1 MSWPLVL
8 LLGGILLVLSN
19 RYYTDIPSKIE
30 YRYLPRDLDT
40 YIRDTP
46 GPATVFGAMF
56 TEQDVIR
63 GGWT

>member
-1 MSWPLVL
+1 MSWPLVVL
-8 LLGGILLVLSN
+8 LLGVLMIVSN
-19 RYYTDIPSKIE
+19 RYVADIPEKIE

-46 GPATVFGAMF
+46 GPSTVFGAMF
-56 TEQDVIR
+56 TEKDVIR

>member
-1 MSWPLVL
+1 MWLLVL
-8 LLGGILLVLSN
+8 LLVGAVMMLAN
-19 RYYTDIPSKIE
+19 RYVTDVPCKIE

-40 YIRDTP
+40 YVREIQ

-56 TEQDVIR
+56 TEKDVIR

>member
-1 MSWPLVL
+1 MSWPLVVL
-8 LLGGILLVLSN
+8 LLGAVLVLIN
-19 RYYTDIPSKIE
+19 KHFADVPCKIE